1 MGSAGADK
9 RSHSKEQTM
18 QRRTFLQTSA
28 ALAVTA
34 SLPTIAPAAQ
44 QIPFPYPLTH
54 AVTDASAPEVFFT
67 KEISPAGLIKIYE
80 RLGQKRQGKVGVKVC
95 FETPNGPHLDPNLV
109 HAFADHVNGKLLDC
123 TYYPPRDTVAK
134 HLEVAKGNGFDTSRI
149 DIIDAEGTV
158 DLPIEG
164 GKHLKFSRIGSHY
177 NDYDTMIGLIRLKSH
192 HIDFY
197 GGMLKNLS
205 IAIAPLQGK
214 WLIHSVGRTDQSFVS
229 SDDQPTTQAMA
240 DYVKGVMDAKKGRWV
255 FLTVLDAVDP
265 TDGCEGAK
273 NLGNIGILASTDPVA
288 IDQAAI
294 DITFGAAATLELRRE
309 WEEHHSTFLTSN
321 AEAVGVGKTHYRFTP
336 ID

>member
-1 MGSAGADK
+1 
-9 RSHSKEQTM
+9 M
-18 QRRTFLQTSA
+18 QRRTFLQPSA

-34 SLPTIAPAAQ
+34 SLPTLSSAAGAPPFPDPLPPPGPAAG
-44 QIPFPYPLTH
+44 
-54 AVTDASAPEVFFT
+54 APDVFFT
-67 KEISPAGLIKIYE
+67 KDISPSGLIKIYD

-95 FETPNGPHLDPNLV
+95 FETPNGPHLDPKLV

-123 TYYPPRDTVAK
+123 TYYPPRDTVEK

-164 GKHLKFSRIGSHY
+164 GKHLKFTRIGSHY
-177 NDYDTMIGLIRLKSH
+177 NDYDTMIGLCRFKSH

-205 IAIAPLQGK
+205 IAIAPMEGK

-229 SDDQPTTQAMA
+229 SDDQPTTEAMA

-265 TDGCEGAK
+265 TDGCEGTK

-294 DITFGAAATLELRRE
+294 DITFGAAATPELRRE

-321 AEAVGVGKTHYRFTP
+321 AEAIGVGKTHYRFTP

>member
-1 MGSAGADK
+1 
-9 RSHSKEQTM
+9 M

-34 SLPTIAPAAQ
+34 SLPTLSSAAGAN
-44 QIPFPYPLTH
+44 PFPYPLTH

-67 KEISPAGLIKIYE
+67 KDISPAGLIKIYD

-95 FETPNGPHLDPNLV
+95 FETPNGPHLDPKLV

-123 TYYPPRDTVAK
+123 TYYPPRDTVEK

-177 NDYDTMIGLIRLKSH
+177 NDYDTMIGLCRFKSH
-192 HIDFY
+192 HIEFY

-205 IAIAPLQGK
+205 IAIAPMEGK
-214 WLIHSVGRTDQSFVS
+214 WLIHSAGKTDSGFS
-229 SDDQPTTQAMA
+229 PSDNHIETQAMA

-255 FLTVLDAVDP
+255 FLTVLDAVAP
-265 TDGCEGAK
+265 TDAK
-273 NLGNIGILASTDPVA
+273 ARRTSATSAFSRARTPSRSTGPRSTSPSVRRRRRSCAANGKNTTGPTSRATPKPSARARPTTASRRSTEKVARILIPH
-288 IDQAAI
+288 
-294 DITFGAAATLELRRE
+294 RE
-309 WEEHHSTFLTSN
+309 
-321 AEAVGVGKTHYRFTP
+321 
-336 ID
+336 